1 MFKFVQCLL
10 ILTSVDGA
18 HTPAVRD
25 DATYRSEFPSKSAY
39 PQEVSHFDSRMS
51 VDDMKEG
58 VTAHD
63 EGKKED
69 DFSLATTK
77 EDEEGL
83 RDASAATMAPEA
95 ASTTVGIALSDDI
108 NGPEMVGNPS
118 QFIALSEGVG
128 ICTRAKPRCMYSP
141 VSKICKCFSDH
152 FVAED
157 EKTFKKLTPCSKSRP
172 RPNDECDHTLTER
185 EKIEMRPGSAVPASN
200 RDIGP
205 GSNGLSRGGSLQ
217 IGNGAPTDYGTSSQD
232 YGGQAGEKV
241 TRHKGPQDSLTISD
255 GTNTPT
261 PQQSTSH
268 AAHRGGRMSLGQAVR
283 PRWK

>member
-1 MFKFVQCLL
+1 
-10 ILTSVDGA
+10 
-18 HTPAVRD
+18 
-25 DATYRSEFPSKSAY
+25 
-39 PQEVSHFDSRMS
+39 MS

-141 VSKICKCFSDH
+141 DSKICKCFSDH

-172 RPNDECDHTLTER
+172 RPNDECDHTLTEI

-205 GSNGLSRGGSLQ
+205 GSNGLSRGRGFQ